1 MRDIPRLA
9 TERLVLRPFTSAD
22 GPVVEELAGAREV
35 ADTTLAMP
43 HPYPAG
49 GGASWIATHAEN
61 WSRNN
66 VLALAICDRRS
77 HELLG
82 AISLDLDEMHR
93 HGEIGYWIGAKYW
106 GNGYATE
113 AARAMVDYAFTDLR
127 LHRVQARHFVRNP
140 ASGRVLQK
148 LGMKREGT
156 HRDLYVRWEQ
166 FETVDVYAI
175 LESEWN
181 GDASNG

>member
-1 MRDIPRLA
+1 MRDIPRLS
-9 TERLVLRPFTSAD
+9 TDRLVLRPFTLSD

-49 GGASWIATHAEN
+49 GGAAWIAGHEDN
-61 WSRNN
+61 WSRNS
-66 VLALAICDRRS
+66 VLALAVCDRRS
-77 HELLG
+77 QNLLG
-82 AISLDLDEMHR
+82 AVSLHVDEMHR

-113 AARAMVDYAFTDLR
+113 AARAMVDYGFTELG

-148 LGMKREGT
+148 LGMTLEGT

-166 FETVDVYAI
+166 FETVNVYAI
-175 LESEWN
+175 LESDRVVHE
-181 GDASNG
+181 

>member
-1 MRDIPRLA
+1 
-9 TERLVLRPFTSAD
+9 
-22 GPVVEELAGAREV
+22 
-35 ADTTLAMP
+35 
-43 HPYPAG
+43 
-49 GGASWIATHAEN
+49 
-61 WSRNN
+61 
-66 VLALAICDRRS
+66 
-77 HELLG
+77 
-82 AISLDLDEMHR
+82 
-93 HGEIGYWIGAKYW
+93 
-106 GNGYATE
+106 
-113 AARAMVDYAFTDLR
+113 MVDYAFTDLR